1 VNLDQILPLITFLL
15 GSALTFA
22 TEAIQYRRQVERER
36 EARAAER
43 EAERARQHAEFQSK
57 TLLELQ
63 EALAELLSLT
73 QSQVMGE
80 VLSGDDRSRKINA
93 NLQAQALAVRVEDD
107 ELRTRAQGILDL
119 MIELGE
125 ARDPESASAVW
136 NSIASKF
143 SATNDR
149 VGELLRSL
157 Y

>member
-1 VNLDQILPLITFLL
+1 VNFDQILPLITFLL
-15 GSALTFA
+15 GSALTFT
-22 TEAIQYRRQVERER
+22 TEALQYRRQVERER

-43 EAERARQHAEFQSK
+43 EAERARQHAEFQSN
-57 TLLELQ
+57 TLLQLQ
-63 EALAELLSLT
+63 EALAQLLSLT

-125 ARDPESASAVW
+125 ARDPDAASAVW
-136 NSIASKF
+136 NSIVSKF